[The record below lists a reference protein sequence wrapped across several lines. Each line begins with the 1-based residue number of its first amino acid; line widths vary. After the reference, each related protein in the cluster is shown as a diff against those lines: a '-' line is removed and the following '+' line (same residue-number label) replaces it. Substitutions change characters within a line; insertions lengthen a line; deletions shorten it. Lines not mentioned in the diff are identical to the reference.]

1 MAVLVR
7 HYLRVEP
14 DQDLERFF
22 EQYVEALWIE
32 ERLGVVMGNS
42 VGNAVAKALG
52 GK

>member
-14 DQDLERFF
+14 DQDLDRFF

-32 ERLGVVMGNS
+32 DRLGTVMAG
-42 VGNAVAKALG
+42 AVNRG
-52 GK
+52 FNGK